1 MDRRKDMS
9 QMKVLIVDDH
19 ILFRQGLVSL
29 LCTEPDFEV
38 VGEAGSVREAV
49 AMALKLHPNLI
60 LMDFNLPDSSG
71 VEAARTILSEIPDC
85 KIIFLT
91 VYADDEKMLEAIRSG
106 ARGYLLKN
114 VPIAQLMKALRSTQN
129 GEAAISRAMMSKVMN
144 ELART
149 SGQVSPDQNTSSLD
163 KLSTREIDV
172 LRELSSGAS
181 NDEIAQRLFISK
193 NTVKHHVHNM
203 LEKLE
208 MENRNQLAKTARRH
222 GLKSR
227 FNTLLVKPVNSHA
240 QN

>member
-1 MDRRKDMS
+1 MS

-38 VGEAGSVREAV
+38 VGEAGSAREAI
-49 AMALKLHPNLI
+49 AMTLELHPNLI
-60 LMDFNLPDSSG
+60 LMDFNLPDGSG
-71 VEAARTILSEIPDC
+71 VEAAREILSEFPDC

-91 VYADDEKMLEAIRSG
+91 VYAEDEKMLEAVRNG
-106 ARGYLLKN
+106 AHGYLLKN
-114 VPIAQLMKALRSTQN
+114 VPIAQLMKSLRSTQN
-129 GEAAISRAMMSKVMN
+129 GEAAISRSMMSKVMN

-149 SGQVSPDQNTSSLD
+149 SGQALPDPNTTSLD

-193 NTVKHHVHNM
+193 NTVKHHVHN
-203 LEKLE
+203 LLDKLE
-208 MENRNQLAKTARRH
+208 MENRNQLAKTAKRY
-222 GLKSR
+222 GLMSR
-227 FNTLLVKPVNSHA
+227 FSGLPIKAVNPQA
-240 QN
+240 